1 MKTSNRLGDR
11 NGADEDAK
19 REEERGRA
27 DSSPRVVQPQVPTN
41 YGYGQQQPAVYQQPV
56 VCQQQ
61 QPATQV
67 YYTGQPTAPAY
78 GTQYPNMN

>member
-1 MKTSNRLGDR
+1 MGDR
-11 NGADEDAK
+11 NGADEDGK

-27 DSSPRVVQPQVPTN
+27 DSSPRVVQPQVQPPVPTN

-56 VCQQQ
+56 VYQQQ
-61 QPATQV
+61 QPVT